1 MEKRIFNDK
10 INIMKKDFWR
20 KMISYIFPLSYV
32 YDSDYSEELEVHY
45 WRGKKMLNTKNANYS
60 YDSLQKVLET
70 GLKKISLENVKTTL
84 LLGMGGGS
92 IIHSLYNKFLYQG
105 HVTAVEIDPA
115 VVQIA
120 DEEFEIYPD
129 EDLTIICED
138 ALKFVVNQK
147 DKFDLIIVDLFI
159 DTQVPSPFYQADF
172 WKNVI
177 QLLNANGQILFNAGM
192 GLKNQQLNS
201 FLKNL
206 PKEISYQIMENVVIN
221 TLVVMKKVN

>member
-1 MEKRIFNDK
+1 
-10 INIMKKDFWR
+10 MKKDFWR